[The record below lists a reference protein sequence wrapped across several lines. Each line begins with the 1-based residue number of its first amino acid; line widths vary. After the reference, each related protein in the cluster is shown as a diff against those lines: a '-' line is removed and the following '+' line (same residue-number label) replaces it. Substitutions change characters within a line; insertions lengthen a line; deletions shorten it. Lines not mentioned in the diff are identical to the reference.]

1 MKTKRGRSTAKC
13 FIVVVVVVVVDDG
26 FCGCSLERLFAAE
39 MERRASGQEVE
50 REGNIQ
56 VLNLINNI

>member
-13 FIVVVVVVVVDDG
+13 FMVVVVVVVDDG
-26 FCGCSLERLFAAE
+26 FCGCSLERLFASE